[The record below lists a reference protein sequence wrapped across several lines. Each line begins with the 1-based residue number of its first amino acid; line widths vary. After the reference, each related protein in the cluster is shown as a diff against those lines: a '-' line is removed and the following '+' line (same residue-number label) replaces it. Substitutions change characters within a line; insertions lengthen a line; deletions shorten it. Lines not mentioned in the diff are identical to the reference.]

1 MQNQRTTNVS
11 APSNQLIRQP
21 RPATLGST
29 IYGLPDINIL
39 PHRQGGPQSVEDE
52 FNAYSTGVL
61 SPAGTDILSFW
72 TVRSLV
78 SVICLIDDEASM
90 VG

>member
-11 APSNQLIRQP
+11 TPSNQLIHQP
-21 RPATLGST
+21 CPATLGST
-29 IYGLPDINIL
+29 IYGLPEINIL
-39 PHRQGGPQSVEDE
+39 LHRQGGPQSVGDK
-52 FNAYSTGVL
+52 FNAYSTSVL
-61 SPAGTDILSFW
+61 SPTGTDILSFW
-72 TVRSLV
+72 MVRSLV